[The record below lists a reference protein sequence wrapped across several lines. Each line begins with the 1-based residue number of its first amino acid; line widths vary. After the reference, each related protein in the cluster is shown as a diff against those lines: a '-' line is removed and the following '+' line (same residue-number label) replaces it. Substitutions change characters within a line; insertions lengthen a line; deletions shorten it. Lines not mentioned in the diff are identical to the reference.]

1 MFRFHLYYEVVVYV
15 RACPFHARF
24 RLFAVIVY
32 CANTFPMFLFL
43 MSAPPTQMQQ
53 RSVGFL
59 ACYCHRRRRG
69 LDVGVCS
76 RSYCGCYSFFRGT
89 TRLETR
95 ATRQHLSHARDD

>member
-1 MFRFHLYYEVVVYV
+1 MKLLCMFAHV
-15 RACPFHARF
+15 HALF
-24 RLFAVIVY
+24 RLFADIVY

-43 MSAPPTQMQQ
+43 MSAPPAQMQQ
-53 RSVGFL
+53 RSEGFL
-59 ACYCHRRRRG
+59 TSCHCRRRG

-95 ATRQHLSHARDD
+95 ATRQHLSHTRDQVSRA